1 VAAFVTRETTYV
13 ANFQTAQDMAD
24 FAQQRPLAH
33 IGFAFEYRYDRPGVV
48 IDQDHIAYDP
58 RSIRPLL
65 LALSLAQAEGD
76 AGGSLFNFVID
87 LWRPE
92 VYPAVGEALR
102 LPVRFVGHFLQAEF
116 YSLFQLALPEPRNL
130 WDSWVHERA
139 RYLGRYHPRYRLS
152 SGGDEA
158 EQARVKAEIEEDD
171 TFRYSLPATCQRY
184 GVPYVLAGQKPRLQE
199 SFLHHPEGADFTDTQ
214 IRYAAED
221 AVAVARLY
229 PLQVS
234 AAAQAGILLH
244 LDTIEMPWTR
254 TNARISWHGLR
265 IDPQGRGQVLEACQR
280 HLPGLESQLAAYG
293 VTNICSQ
300 TQIKAFLAKVGLLEL
315 FRRHGKYSF
324 DKDQL
329 RRFQDRHPALP
340 LLRAARRAH
349 DLQAEKIL
357 APEMVGA
364 DGRLH
369 PEHRQLGAHTGRQ
382 TSRWPNVLRLG
393 RVLRPLIVPDRGRGI
408 GDVDW
413 AQIEVGLAGA
423 VYRDPELVAM
433 FNTGDVYAAMA
444 QHFYRHQLSEVD
456 LALPGLE
463 FKRRHP
469 ALRAR
474 MKSCTLGIIY
484 GLTPRGLAL
493 DLNIPE
499 AEAEALQRQFLG
511 MFPKLQA
518 ALAREAAFGTLRGYA
533 STVTGLHRHRAGQG
547 PASPWERNWL
557 VNHPVQASAAVLLK
571 DAGNRLDKLYRQYN
585 AWLIVP
591 FHDAFVFEAPLAV
604 LSEVATLTGQVMCQ
618 TVQEHFPEL
627 RPRVEVNLSHPECWN
642 KEGHADALARWLEDP
657 TYSI

>member
-1 VAAFVTRETTYV
+1 
-13 ANFQTAQDMAD
+13 MAD

-33 IGFAFEYRYDRPGVV
+33 IGFDFEFRYDRPGVV
-48 IDQDHIAYDP
+48 INQDHTAYDP

-76 AGGSLFNFVID
+76 AGGRLFNFVID
-87 LWRPE
+87 LRRPD
-92 VYPAVGEALR
+92 VYPAVGEVLR

-116 YSLFQLALPEPRNL
+116 YCLFQLALPEPRSL
-130 WDSWVHERA
+130 WDSWVLERA
-139 RYLGRYHPRYRLS
+139 RYLGRYHPRYRLP
-152 SGGDEA
+152 SGADEA
-158 EQARVKAEIEEDD
+158 DQARVKAEIEEDD
-171 TFRYSLPATCQRY
+171 LFRYSLPATCQRY
-184 GVPYVLAGQKPRLQE
+184 GVPYALAVQKQRLQE
-199 SFLHHPEGADFTDTQ
+199 SFLHHPEGADFTAEQ
-214 IRYAAED
+214 IQYAAED
-221 AVAVARLY
+221 AIAVTRLY

-234 AAAQAGILLH
+234 AAAQAGILHH
-244 LDTIEMPWTR
+244 LETIEMPWTR
-254 TNARISWHGLR
+254 TNARIGWHGLR
-265 IDPQGRGQVLEACQR
+265 LDPDGRRQVLDACRR
-280 HLPGLESQLAAYG
+280 HLPGLEQRLAAYG
-293 VTNICSQ
+293 ITNVRSQ

-329 RRFQDRHPALP
+329 HRFQDRHPALP

-349 DLQAEKIL
+349 DLQADKIL

-382 TSRWPNVLRLG
+382 TSRWPNVLGLD
-393 RVLRPLIVPDRGRGI
+393 RVLRPLIVPDSGRGI

-423 VYRDPELVAM
+423 VYGDRDLVTM
-433 FNTGDVYAAMA
+433 FNTGDVYAAMG
-444 QHFYRHQLSEVD
+444 QHFYRHQLSEED
-456 LALPGLE
+456 RALTGLA

-484 GLTPRGLAL
+484 GLTPHGLAL
-493 DLNIPE
+493 DLNIPVPE
-499 AEAEALQRQFLG
+499 AAALQRKFLD
-511 MFPKLQA
+511 MFPQVQK

-533 STVTGLHRHRAGQG
+533 STVTGLHRHRAAQG
-547 PASPWERNWL
+547 PASAWERNWL

-571 DAGNRLDKLYRQYN
+571 DAGNRLDKLYRQYD

-604 LSEVATLTGQVMCQ
+604 LDEVADLTGQVMCQ
-618 TVQEHFPEL
+618 TVQEYFPEL